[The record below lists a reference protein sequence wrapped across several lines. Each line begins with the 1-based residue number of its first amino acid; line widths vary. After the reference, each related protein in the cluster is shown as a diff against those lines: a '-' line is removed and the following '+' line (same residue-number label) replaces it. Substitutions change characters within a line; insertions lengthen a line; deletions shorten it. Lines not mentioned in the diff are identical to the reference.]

1 MKRLELSALTIEG
14 FRSFAGS
21 TTIGFGKPGGLHML
35 FGKNEVEPRLG
46 GNGAGKSTIWDALCW
61 CLFGFSARNLRASDL
76 MNWSR
81 KQNPAAK
88 QDVHVIVDLTI
99 NDAPFMIER
108 FGSPNRLLLNRQ
120 PIEQDKLE
128 REVLGI
134 SRARFMHSVLFGQ
147 MVRLFIDLTVPERG
161 ALLDEVLDL
170 GLWLRAS
177 DTANARYR
185 GLTAELQTIEKA
197 LAFSRGKLEGLE
209 SEDTIRAREAAWT
222 VEHDAVVEAAIVRVD
237 IEEAELSKA
246 KKHQLACAVLV
257 QLAFAAPD
265 NELDKQI
272 RALHDSLSAQ
282 GRELGGLDAELG
294 RENREAA
301 FFRKAPDKCLTCS
314 QPITAAFA
322 VAELHKHE
330 TKAASI
336 VVTMQRIDAAVAYD
350 KDVLAA
356 AETKKR
362 KRDADYGA
370 AVGALSAA
378 ETAITR
384 QQRAVDLAV
393 EAAEREASVTNPHT
407 ARRKS
412 VRAQRSALQRE
423 IGAQRLKL
431 GSMKEQL
438 ASLDYWRQGFKRVRL
453 FQTKQSLDLLRLEVA
468 NAAQSLG
475 LIGWSIDFVTEI
487 ETKSGSMKQGVQIV
501 VISPQATGVWEAW
514 SGGEGQRIRLA
525 VAIGLASLIQRMAG
539 VFYTFEIWDEPSA
552 WLSPEGITD
561 LLDCLARRAQITG
574 KTVWVVD
581 HRALDIGM
589 FSEVWQVTKT
599 NTGSS
604 VQRIS

>member
-1 MKRLELSALTIEG
+1 MKRLNLAGIQIEG
-14 FRSFAGS
+14 FRSFAEL
-21 TTIGFGKPGGLHML
+21 TTIEFGEPGGLRML

-46 GNGAGKSTIWDALCW
+46 GNGAGKSTLWDALCW
-61 CLFGFSARNLRASDL
+61 CLFGFSARNLRAADL

-81 KQNPAAK
+81 KQNP
-88 QDVHVIVDLTI
+88 HVIANLSI
-99 NDAPFMIER
+99 NDAPFTVER
-108 FGSPNRLLLNRQ
+108 FGSPNRLLLDGQ

-177 DTANARYR
+177 DTANARHR

-209 SEDTIRAREAAWT
+209 SEDSLRAREDAWAA
-222 VEHDAVVEAAIVRVD
+222 EHDAVIEAAIGRVD

-246 KKHQLACAVLV
+246 TKHQLACAVLV
-257 QLAFAAPD
+257 QLAFTAPD

-322 VAELHKHE
+322 AAELHTHE

-336 VVTMQRIDAAVAYD
+336 VVTMRRIDAAVACD
-350 KDVLAA
+350 KDVLTA

-362 KRDADYGA
+362 KRDADYGTA
-370 AVGALSAA
+370 GGALSAA
-378 ETAITR
+378 ETAVTR

-407 ARRKS
+407 AQRET

-423 IGAQRLKL
+423 VSKQRLQL
-431 GSMKEQL
+431 GGIKEQL

-453 FQTKQSLDLLRLEVA
+453 FQTKQSLDLLRIEVA

-475 LIGWSIDFVTEI
+475 LLGWSIDFVTEV
-487 ETKSGSMKQGVQIV
+487 ETKSGTMKQGVQIV
-501 VISPQATGVWEAW
+501 VTSPQASGAWEVW

-525 VAIGLASLIQRMAG
+525 GAIGLASLIQRMAG
-539 VFYTFEIWDEPSA
+539 VFYTFEVWDEPSA

-561 LLDCLARRAQITG
+561 LLDCLAQRAQITG

-581 HRALDIGM
+581 HRALDVGM
-589 FSEVWQVTKT
+589 FEQVWQVTKSAG
-599 NTGSS
+599 GSS
-604 VQRIS
+604 VARIS

>member
-1 MKRLELSALTIEG
+1 MKRLELNALTIEG

-21 TTIGFGKPGGLHML
+21 ATIEFGEPGGLRML

-46 GNGAGKSTIWDALCW
+46 GNGAGKSTMWDALCW

-81 KQNPAAK
+81 KQNP
-88 QDVHVIVDLTI
+88 HVIANLLI
-99 NDAPFMIER
+99 NDAPFAVER
-108 FGSPNRLLLNRQ
+108 FGSPNRLLLDGE
-120 PIEQDKLE
+120 PVEQDKLE

-147 MVRLFIDLTVPERG
+147 MVRLFIDLSVPERG

-177 DTANARYR
+177 DAANARHR
-185 GLTAELQTIEKA
+185 GMTAEMQTIEKA

-209 SEDTIRAREAAWT
+209 NEDTIRAREDAWT
-222 VEHDAVVEAAIVRVD
+222 AEHDAVIEAAIKRV
-237 IEEAELSKA
+237 EEAELSLTSNKIVLQRTPLGEEPAADVLKLEQRRSKA
-246 KKHQLACAVLV
+246 NTILQGLREKYAVTIADSKRLKAERDFLADH
-257 QLAFAAPD
+257 PD
-265 NELDKQI
+265 
-272 RALHDSLSAQ
+272 RC
-282 GRELGGLDAELG
+282 
-294 RENREAA
+294 
-301 FFRKAPDKCLTCS
+301 PTCS
-314 QPITAAFA
+314 QPISEDFAAPRVHEYDERIVKIAMEQTSLFADAKLADGVIADLQTHLDNERRKQQEAHVAYARAEAAF
-322 VAELHKHE
+322 K
-330 TKAASI
+330 S
-336 VVTMQRIDAAVAYD
+336 
-350 KDVLAA
+350 
-356 AETKKR
+356 
-362 KRDADYGA
+362 
-370 AVGALSAA
+370 
-378 ETAITR
+378 
-384 QQRAVDLAV
+384 QQHVVDLAV

-407 ARRKS
+407 ALRDS

-431 GSMKEQL
+431 GGIKEQL

-475 LIGWSIDFVTEI
+475 LLGWTIDFATEV

-501 VISPQATGVWEAW
+501 VTSPQASGSWEVW

-561 LLDCLARRAQITG
+561 LLDCLAQRAQITG

-581 HRALDIGM
+581 HRALDVGM
-589 FSEVWQVTKT
+589 FSQVWQITKT